1 MFFITTVYMYY
12 IVIGQKRNLEDTK
25 GVSRSSKS
33 KKDRQRNDEEKNDK
47 TTIYKTLHRK
57 LKIEQHEP
65 Y

>member
-1 MFFITTVYMYY
+1 MYY
-12 IVIGQKRNLEDTK
+12 IVIGKKRNLEDTK
-25 GVSRSSKS
+25 EVSRSSKS

-57 LKIEQHEP
+57 LKIEQLEP

>member
-1 MFFITTVYMYY
+1 MTPMYY
-12 IVIGQKRNLEDTK
+12 IVIGKKRNLEDTK
-25 GVSRSSKS
+25 EVSRSSKS

-57 LKIEQHEP
+57 LKIEQLEP